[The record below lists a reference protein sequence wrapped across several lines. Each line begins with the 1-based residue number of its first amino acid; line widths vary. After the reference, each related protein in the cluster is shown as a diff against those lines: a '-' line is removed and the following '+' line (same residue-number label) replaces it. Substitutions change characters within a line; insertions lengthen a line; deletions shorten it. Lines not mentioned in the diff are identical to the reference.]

1 MPYRRRDPGTQT
13 TPEMN
18 PKLNFLLRTLLAVAV
33 QDREAFVEK
42 FGRIWEDYTGGDAE
56 TGKQKGEHLAESMD
70 NLRAELQLE
79 AAARKMPERDKR
91 EILNAIQRLES
102 QIEELGRKMETVRK
116 TEREKP

>member
-1 MPYRRRDPGTQT
+1 
-13 TPEMN
+13 
-18 PKLNFLLRTLLAVAV
+18 
-33 QDREAFVEK
+33 
-42 FGRIWEDYTGGDAE
+42 
-56 TGKQKGEHLAESMD
+56 MD